1 MKRRKTNPITATRR
15 KGTSKTALSRGTKET
30 EYAATAQKSLPLLA
44 IRFSDHFTVRLACCW
59 LIQVDNFDIVIQ
71 AVIAETQDAFVV
83 LDEIDLGPE
92 FAFHF
97 FDEDIVTV
105 DQ

>member
-15 KGTSKTALSRGTKET
+15 KGTSRTALSRGTKET
-30 EYAATAQKSLPLLA
+30 EYAATAQKSLPIVA
-44 IRFSDHFTVRLACCW
+44 IRFSDHFTVQSACCRS
-59 LIQVDNFDIVIQ
+59 IQVDNFDIVIQ
-71 AVIAETQDAFVV
+71 AVVAEAQDAFVV

-97 FDEDIVTV
+97 FDENIVTV